1 MCDCRGD
8 LRALSP
14 TGSTIPANVVACY
27 YRTEW
32 KRQRRMVKEKKRR
45 EKKIKILVLRN
56 VLLLLSSQYAFCFS
70 TGCQR
75 TT

>member
-1 MCDCRGD
+1 

-27 YRTEW
+27 YSTEW
-32 KRQRRMVKEKKRR
+32 KRQRRRIEEEKKRR

-56 VLLLLSSQYAFCFS
+56 LLLLLSSQYAFCFS